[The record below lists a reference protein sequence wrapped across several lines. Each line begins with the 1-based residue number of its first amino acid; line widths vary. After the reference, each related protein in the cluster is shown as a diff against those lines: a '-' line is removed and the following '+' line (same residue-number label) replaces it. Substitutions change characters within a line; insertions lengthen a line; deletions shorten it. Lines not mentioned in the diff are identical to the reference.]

1 MKRLLHEMELK
12 ILDALCEGSMKYSD
26 LLKKVYGKEY
36 GRKSPSPFAYHLKKL
51 MELGLVTVKRNK
63 YAITRAGIR
72 LLSIYDETE
81 EKIQNKIIINQL
93 KKIKHQ
99 IEQLIEM
106 LDGGMKADGR

>member
-1 MKRLLHEMELK
+1 MKQLLHEMEYK
-12 ILDALCEGSMKYSD
+12 ILDILCEGSMRYTD
-26 LLKKVYGKEY
+26 LIKKVYGKEY

-81 EKIQNKIIINQL
+81 EKIQNKIIVNQL
-93 KKIKHQ
+93 KKIKRQ
-99 IEQLIEM
+99 IEEIMEMIE
-106 LDGGMKADGR
+106 